1 MGRYSYRVT
10 ARSAAAPEAVFAL
23 LADGAGWSRWAGPLV
38 RYSAWAPGSAEPAGG
53 VGSVRL
59 LGTRALHSREEI
71 VESRPPELLAYAVR
85 AGWPVKDYRAEVRLE
100 TDGPGT
106 LITWSGSFDA
116 LVPGTGA
123 LVLALTRPM
132 IAGFARRLATAA
144 GGAGTP
150 PGGGAGA

>member
-10 ARSAAAPEAVFAL
+10 ARSAADRPAVFAV

-38 RYSAWAPGSAEPAGG
+38 RYSAWEGGGPEPPGA

-59 LGTRALHSREEI
+59 LGTRAFHSREEI
-71 VESRPPELLAYAVR
+71 VESRPPDVLAYAVR
-85 AGWPVKDYRAEVRLE
+85 SGWPVRNYRAEVRLE
-100 TDGPGT
+100 PDGAGT
-106 LITWSGSFDA
+106 QIVWTGTFDP
-116 LVPGTGA
+116 LLPGTGA
-123 LVLALTRPM
+123 VVLALTRPM

-144 GGAGTP
+144 GGAGAP

>member
-10 ARSAAAPEAVFAL
+10 ARSAAPREAVFAL
-23 LADGAGWSRWAGPLV
+23 LTDGAGWSRWAGPLV
-38 RYSAWAPGSAEPAGG
+38 RYSAWAPGGPEPAGG

-59 LGTRALHSREEI
+59 LGTRAFHSREEI
-71 VESRPPELLAYAVR
+71 VESRPPELMAYVVR
-85 AGWPVKDYRAEVRLE
+85 SGWPVRDYRAEVRFE
-100 TDGPGT
+100 PDGTGT
-106 LITWSGSFDA
+106 RITWSGTFDA

-132 IAGFARRLATAA
+132 IAGFVRRLATAA
-144 GGAGTP
+144 GGAGAP

>member
-1 MGRYSYRVT
+1 MGRYSYRVS
-10 ARSAAAPEAVFAL
+10 ARSAAAPEAVFAV

-38 RYSAWAPGSAEPAGG
+38 RYSAWEAGGPEPAGT

-59 LGTRALHSREEI
+59 LGTRAFHSREEI

-85 AGWPVKDYRAEVRLE
+85 SGWPVRDYRAEVRLE
-100 TDGPGT
+100 PEGSGT
-106 LITWSGSFDA
+106 RIDWSGSFSP

-132 IAGFARRLATAA
+132 IAGFARRLSQFTS
-144 GGAGTP
+144 G
-150 PGGGAGA
+150 